1 MKIQFKWYVVEG
13 KESSQSELQ
22 GNVADKRKEPKLTQL
37 RKSMIKQIEYI
48 AQILSNTT
56 SENFKSW

>member
-1 MKIQFKWYVVEG
+1 MICSRSLEG

-22 GNVADKRKEPKLTQL
+22 GNVAYKRKEPKLTQL
-37 RKSMIKQIEYI
+37 RKLMIKQIEYI

-56 SENFKSW
+56 SQNFKS